1 MLGKAQAVASEPYQV
16 YQGPMTAGE
25 SGLQSKVF
33 QGLGS
38 LNFPSN
44 LGQSFSSPMGRQQF
58 GQQPYPS
65 QIPGTGGGMPPP
77 GGFPGYNP
85 YAGRQGTTATGA
97 MDPGMDYRSKGM
109 PMRSAADIAFEQQF
123 AQQGPSVGGVA
134 NAVNAPASSLVQKN
148 DPFYQSPEYKQFEAE
163 SADRIGT
170 MDEYESPNFGMIGSG
185 TTGRA
190 MDEAYEKY
198 KAGLPAQAE
207 TPAFNQLD
215 PSVSRPTMPMGGSYG
230 DTPEDFGVPYN
241 PANFKPLPS
250 MDGVGQT
257 GSPQQ
262 GGIAGLSLPPQG
274 SQQPSNI
281 AQSYMNP
288 YLQSVLNPQLDELR
302 RQNEITNM
310 QANAKLTGAGAFG
323 GGRQAIMNAENA
335 RNLMQEQNKTVGQG
349 YASAYDKAM
358 GQFNTEQGQARDLAS
373 LMSTQGAQQ
382 RDIEQQGI
390 SADYNEFLAQRD
402 DPMKKTQYLQSML
415 QGLPI
420 STVSNQAAQQSGIG
434 QLSSTVGGLGN
445 IMESLKKLG
454 L

>member
-1 MLGKAQAVASEPYQV
+1 MGQLGMPAGLDDTMTPDIRAANAATQQQNAASRANSAANPASISDLSKRLGLMGGFAV
-16 YQGPMTAGE
+16 
-25 SGLQSKVF
+25 
-33 QGLGS
+33 
-38 LNFPSN
+38 
-44 LGQSFSSPMGRQQF
+44 SP
-58 GQQPYPS
+58 
-65 QIPGTGGGMPPP
+65 QIPQEMIEANKKAAALTALEAPTNYSAEDMRDMMKSRQGGGDYAVPTTGGG
-77 GGFPGYNP
+77 YD
-85 YAGRQGTTATGA
+85 T
-97 MDPGMDYRSKGM
+97 
-109 PMRSAADIAFEQQF
+109 
-123 AQQGPSVGGVA
+123 
-134 NAVNAPASSLVQKN
+134 
-148 DPFYQSPEYKQFEAE
+148 
-163 SADRIGT
+163 IG
-170 MDEYESPNFGMIGSG
+170 
-185 TTGRA
+185 
-190 MDEAYEKY
+190 
-198 KAGLPAQAE
+198 
-207 TPAFNQLD
+207 
-215 PSVSRPTMPMGGSYG
+215 
-230 DTPEDFGVPYN
+230 EDFGGGFNMYTPVTQSGEYSVMPQQGNDVDLTMPFAGGALTPYSGGRVPDYAIGGDYTGGKGFDTSGPDVN
-241 PANFKPLPS
+241 SPYFA
-250 MDGVGQT
+250 GVGAPVPSGMGESSVGSVGYAAPTT
-257 GSPQQ
+257 GGGTTTYGGMGGPMGMMPQQ
-262 GGIAGLSLPPQG
+262 GGIASLTPPPQV

-323 GGRQAIMNAENA
+323 GGRQAIINAENA

-358 GQFNTEQGQARDLAS
+358 GQFNTEQGQARDLAN

-434 QLSSTVGGLGN
+434 QLASTVGGMGN